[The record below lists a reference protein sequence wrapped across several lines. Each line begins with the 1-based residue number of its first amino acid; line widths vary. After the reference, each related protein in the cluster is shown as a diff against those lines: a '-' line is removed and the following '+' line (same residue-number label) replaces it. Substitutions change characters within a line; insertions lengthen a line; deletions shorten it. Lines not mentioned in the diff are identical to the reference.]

1 MPTGITEYSIQST
14 LCRQA
19 HFNSTADSCVVTAVA
34 LKSIKTEKRRLADE
48 VYDQL
53 LESIVAGEL
62 GPDDRLV
69 QERLAAELDISRT
82 PVREALLRLE
92 QEGVLVSAARGG
104 FKLYKMSESEVRQC
118 YQARAAIEG
127 QAARILASKNEPA
140 INKQLRQTITSEEA
154 IAEQSVRA
162 YFEANRNIHRKFVE
176 LIDNTYLIEMY
187 DNIWNRAASY
197 QLFASIENVDL
208 SNSLGEHMKLVDA
221 IETGDRSVALET
233 YIEHIEDGFALQMSG
248 LNSTE

>member
-1 MPTGITEYSIQST
+1 MVTG
-14 LCRQA
+14 
-19 HFNSTADSCVVTAVA
+19 VA

-53 LESIVAGEL
+53 LESIVAGNL

-69 QERLAAELDISRT
+69 QEKLAAELEISRT

-92 QEGVLVSAARGG
+92 QEGVLISAARGG
-104 FKLYKMSESEVRQC
+104 FKLYRMSEAEVRHC

-127 QAARILASKNEPA
+127 QAARILASINDA
-140 INKQLRQTITSEEA
+140 DCNKQLRQTITVKEA
-154 IAEQSVRA
+154 NVDPSVRS

-176 LIDNTYLIEMY
+176 LTDNTYLIDMF

-221 IETGDRSVALET
+221 IETGDRTNALEAC
-233 YIEHIEDGFALQMSG
+233 IAHIEDGFTLQMSG
-248 LNSTE
+248 LNSNG